1 MIKKK
6 SSNRSFGLLFFV
18 VFLLIGIWPL
28 FKENDY
34 RLWSLIISIIFL
46 ILGLLNSK
54 LLNPLNNL
62 WIKFGEI
69 LGKII
74 APIVMMIVFF
84 AIMSYDVSVVF
95 AYIFQAWSLHC
106 VVIDLWVD
114 VGFTFNINLMNFAS
128 RSRTHHA
135 KPCFLITLT
144 INSHVVVLP
153 LTLQAY
159 TSQ

>member
-6 SSNRSFGLLFFV
+6 SSNRSFGLLFFA
-18 VFLLIGIWPL
+18 VFFLIGIWPL

-54 LLNPLNNL
+54 LLEPLNNL

-84 AIMSYDVSVVF
+84 IVLTPLSFIIKLFDNDLLKIKFIKNKSYW
-95 AYIFQAWSLHC
+95 IIRKQN
-106 VVIDLWVD
+106 
-114 VGFTFNINLMNFAS
+114 VGSMKKQF
-128 RSRTHHA
+128 
-135 KPCFLITLT
+135 
-144 INSHVVVLP
+144 
-153 LTLQAY
+153 
-159 TSQ
+159 

>member
-18 VFLLIGIWPL
+18 VFFLIGIWPL

-54 LLNPLNNL
+54 LLKPLNNL

-74 APIVMMIVFF
+74 APIIMMIVFF
-84 AIMSYDVSVVF
+84 IVLTPLSFIVKLFIKDLLKIKFIKNNSYW
-95 AYIFQAWSLHC
+95 I
-106 VVIDLWVD
+106 
-114 VGFTFNINLMNFAS
+114 S
-128 RSRTHHA
+128 RKKDIGSM
-135 KPCFLITLT
+135 KKQF
-144 INSHVVVLP
+144 
-153 LTLQAY
+153 
-159 TSQ
+159 

>member
-46 ILGLLNSK
+46 FLGLLNSK
-54 LLNPLNNL
+54 LLEPLNNL

-74 APIVMMIVFF
+74 APIIMMIVFF
-84 AIMSYDVSVVF
+84 IVLTPLSFIVKLFIKDLLKIKFIKNNSYW
-95 AYIFQAWSLHC
+95 I
-106 VVIDLWVD
+106 IRKK
-114 VGFTFNINLMNFAS
+114 NIGSMKKQF
-128 RSRTHHA
+128 
-135 KPCFLITLT
+135 
-144 INSHVVVLP
+144 
-153 LTLQAY
+153 
-159 TSQ
+159 

>member
-46 ILGLLNSK
+46 FLGLLNSK
-54 LLNPLNNL
+54 LLEPLNNL

-84 AIMSYDVSVVF
+84 IVLTPLSFIVRLFGKDLLKLKFIKKNSYWIIRKKDIGSMKKQF
-95 AYIFQAWSLHC
+95 
-106 VVIDLWVD
+106 
-114 VGFTFNINLMNFAS
+114 
-128 RSRTHHA
+128 
-135 KPCFLITLT
+135 
-144 INSHVVVLP
+144 
-153 LTLQAY
+153 
-159 TSQ
+159 

>member
-18 VFLLIGIWPL
+18 VFFLIGIWPL

-54 LLNPLNNL
+54 LLKPLNNL

-74 APIVMMIVFF
+74 APIIMMIVFF
-84 AIMSYDVSVVF
+84 IVLTPLSFIVKLFIKDLLNIKFVKNNSYW
-95 AYIFQAWSLHC
+95 I
-106 VVIDLWVD
+106 
-114 VGFTFNINLMNFAS
+114 S
-128 RSRTHHA
+128 RKKEIGSM
-135 KPCFLITLT
+135 KKQF
-144 INSHVVVLP
+144 
-153 LTLQAY
+153 
-159 TSQ
+159 